1 MYSKLI
7 ILFKTPDCNAEKRWY
22 LQTCL
27 YIFGFRCQ
35 QLLTNATKSNKL
47 NAIVIARFIWY
58 LCKESSSR
66 LQVEIQIC
74 NVNARTRYPIIGFTL
89 IYIMLMFLLLL
100 VTTIAPKVISI
111 SKIQD
116 IQMMPFYH
124 HGISQIFILS
134 AQCCCHIRCRLHHQ
148 LIIKQSFIQDISKC
162 VCPHTVANTITATP
176 WTNFIGGYVG

>member
-1 MYSKLI
+1 MQ
-7 ILFKTPDCNAEKRWY
+7 KRDNIY
-22 LQTCL
+22 KHV
-27 YIFGFRCQ
+27 YIFFFVLDVNNSWLM
-35 QLLTNATKSNKL
+35 LLNRINWILLWLQDLFDIFVRK
-47 NAIVIARFIWY
+47 
-58 LCKESSSR
+58 SSSR

-74 NVNARTRYPIIGFTL
+74 NVNARTRYPSISFTL
-89 IYIMLMFLLLL
+89 IYIMLMFLLLLL

-162 VCPHTVANTITATP
+162 VCPHTVENAITATP
-176 WTNFIGGYVG
+176 WTNFIRGNVG